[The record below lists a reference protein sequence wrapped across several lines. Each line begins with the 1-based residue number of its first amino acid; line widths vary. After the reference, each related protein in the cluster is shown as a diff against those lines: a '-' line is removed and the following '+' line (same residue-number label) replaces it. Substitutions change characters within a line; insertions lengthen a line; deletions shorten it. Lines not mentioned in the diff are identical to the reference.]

1 MSNIMIIEYILLFCI
16 WMNHRSDIVLTT
28 NIFKYWQL
36 PSYSTFPLSY
46 FLLYLLCSIFFCHR
60 PVFKLV
66 VRAEVYTVYIY
77 YTIYFFSLV
86 YPVPVC
92 FSAGVCFLLMWMR
105 QAPCFNFESMLN
117 IIDVSMK
124 LSRAISCIPVVLA
137 TCIFPFTNRM
147 SQVALKMWI
156 DHCALCS

>member
-28 NIFKYWQL
+28 NIFNYWQL
-36 PSYSTFPLSY
+36 PSYSTFPLPY

-66 VRAEVYTVYIY
+66 VSAEVYIYI
-77 YTIYFFSLV
+77 
-86 YPVPVC
+86 PVPVC
-92 FSAGVCFLLMWMR
+92 FSVGVCFLLMWMR
-105 QAPCFNFESMLN
+105 QAPCFNFKSMLN
-117 IIDVSMK
+117 IIDVLK

-137 TCIFPFTNRM
+137 ICIFPFTNRM
-147 SQVALKMWI
+147 SQVDLQMWI